1 MDTKD
6 MITQIVRELV
16 DTPDGVVVEE
26 LKGNNTVVINIR
38 VAKGDLGKVIGKKG
52 RIVSA
57 LRVLF
62 GSIFAKNNIKA
73 IIEISD

>member
-1 MDTKD
+1 METKQ
-6 MITQIVRELV
+6 MIEEIVKELV
-16 DTPDGVVVEE
+16 DSPEGVQIEE
-26 LKGNNTVVINIR
+26 LKGNNTVVINIK

-62 GSIFAKNNIKA
+62 GSIFAKNNVKA

>member
-6 MITQIVRELV
+6 MITQIVKELV
-16 DTPDGVVVEE
+16 DMPDGVVVEE
-26 LKGNNTVVINIR
+26 LKGNNTVVINIK
-38 VAKGDLGKVIGKKG
+38 VTKGDLGKVIGKKG